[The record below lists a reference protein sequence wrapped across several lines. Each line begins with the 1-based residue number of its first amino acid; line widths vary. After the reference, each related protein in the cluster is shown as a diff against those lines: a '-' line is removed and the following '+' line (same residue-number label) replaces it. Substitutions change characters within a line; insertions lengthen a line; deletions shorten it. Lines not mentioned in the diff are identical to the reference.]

1 MRYSEFAIRE
11 MGSRGAASVQSPSAW
26 EWPKLDDPV
35 IPGISAD
42 IYSYRDLYL
51 DMGFLAVD
59 IAAGIGGAV
68 PSAGVSLGLAGTAI
82 AAKVAQRAELINKI
96 FKTLT
101 VKGLLPNIKDFVVG
115 IQRIAK
121 MDSSAI
127 ARLNISQWGT
137 IGKQALI
144 QTLATMGIN
153 LGIDTYRSATGAKD
167 DDEFI
172 KSTLSQKTLTST
184 NK

>member
-1 MRYSEFAIRE
+1 MRYREFATSLNE
-11 MGSRGAASVQSPSAW
+11 DFT
-26 EWPKLDDPV
+26 WPKTTDPV

-42 IYSYRDLYL
+42 IYSYSDLYL

-59 IAAGIGGAV
+59 LAAGIGGIV
-68 PSAGVSLGLAGTAI
+68 PTGGVSLGIAGTAI
-82 AAKVAQRAELINKI
+82 ATKVAQRAGLINKI
-96 FKTLT
+96 FKILT
-101 VKGLLPNIKDFVVG
+101 VKGLLPNIKDFIVG
-115 IQRIAK
+115 IKRIAK

-153 LGIDTYRSATGAKD
+153 FGIDTYRTATGAKD
-167 DDEFI
+167 DDEWLKQTQSSPNI
-172 KSTLSQKTLTST
+172 QK
-184 NK
+184 KP